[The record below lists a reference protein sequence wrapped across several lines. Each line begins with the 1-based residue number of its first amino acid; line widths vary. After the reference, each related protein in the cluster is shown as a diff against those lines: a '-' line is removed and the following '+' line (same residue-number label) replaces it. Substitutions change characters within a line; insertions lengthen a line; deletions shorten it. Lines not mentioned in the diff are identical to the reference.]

1 MQRIGNAVMKL
12 FDDIVDRNLLVRRI
26 TIAAN
31 HVLSEKEAKKRERF
45 EQLDLFRDLE
55 MLEREKAA
63 LEKERHLQ
71 EAVLEVQKK
80 YGKNALL
87 RGTNFI
93 EGATMQT
100 RNRQIG
106 GHKA

>member
-1 MQRIGNAVMKL
+1 
-12 FDDIVDRNLLVRRI
+12 
-26 TIAAN
+26 
-31 HVLSEKEAKKRERF
+31 
-45 EQLDLFRDLE
+45 

-71 EAVLEVQKK
+71 KAVLKVQKK

-87 RGTNFI
+87 KGTNFM
-93 EGATMQT
+93 EGATMQS
-100 RNRQIG
+100 RNEQIG